1 MDKIVHMPSFMAN
14 YTYSGYS

>member
-1 MDKIVHMPSFMAN
+1 MGKILHMPSFMAN

>member
-1 MDKIVHMPSFMAN
+1 MGKILHMPSFMAD